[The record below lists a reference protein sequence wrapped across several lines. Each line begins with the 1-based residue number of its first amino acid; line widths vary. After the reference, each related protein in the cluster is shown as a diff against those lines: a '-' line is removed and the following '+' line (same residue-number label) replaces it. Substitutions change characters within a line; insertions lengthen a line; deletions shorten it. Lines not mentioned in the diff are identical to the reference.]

1 VRLRVAPATPTYI
14 CVDRGEGTEVLFE
27 NTIDAPQTFR
37 GRRVR
42 VNLGKRDVELTMN
55 GEPVEVTPGPDP
67 IGFAFTPRG
76 SRELPIG
83 RRPCA

>member
-1 VRLRVAPATPTYI
+1 MVPATPTYI
-14 CVDRGEGTEVLFE
+14 CVDRGPGTDIVFEAIIEG
-27 NTIDAPQTFR
+27 PQTFR
-37 GRRVR
+37 GKRLR
-42 VNLGKRDVELTMN
+42 VNLGKRDVQLRAN
-55 GEPVEVTPGPDP
+55 GENVRVAPGAEP